1 MDLNFCANWRGDGS
15 PEQNKHCRRC
25 PNRAGPCQTLW
36 AAARALAAPTL
47 ALPGPS
53 PLHLHRLTPA
63 ASENRD
69 ILYLQVN
76 ARWNLPIEDF
86 LHYVKTGY
94 AGPGVAGVYDDRTAS
109 PSRTSQGQFIAR
121 FLPLLPP
128 AAVAAVKALPR
139 R

>member
-1 MDLNFCANWRGDGS
+1 
-15 PEQNKHCRRC
+15 
-25 PNRAGPCQTLW
+25 
-36 AAARALAAPTL
+36 L

-63 ASENRD
+63 GSENRH
-69 ILYLQVN
+69 ILYFQAN

-94 AGPGVAGVYDDRTAS
+94 AGLGFAGVYDNPTAS

-121 FLPLLPP
+121 LMPLLPP
-128 AAVAAVKALPR
+128 AAVAAVRALPR